1 MEEGRFG
8 EDGSGVHRGYGQGGG
23 ERRMQLVFCCS
34 SREDTLFCS
43 LEVVYHPYTR
53 MKIEL
58 MVGIFLAF
66 GMHE

>member
-1 MEEGRFG
+1 MVVGSTGDMGRGEGKEG
-8 EDGSGVHRGYGQGGG
+8 
-23 ERRMQLVFCCS
+23 CS
-34 SREDTLFCS
+34 WCSVAAPGRTLFCS

-53 MKIEL
+53 MEIEL